1 MDRGDARTPTRQR
14 ARWIGRGA
22 ALSVVA
28 LSLSACD
35 TYDLPRLGMPTSATE
50 QGDRIIRLWQGSW
63 IAAFVVGALV
73 LGLLAWAMVAY
84 RKRDDE
90 MPVQTRYNIP
100 IELFY
105 TAVPVVIIGVLFF
118 FTARDETKLTSVSGH
133 ADERIN
139 VVGYRWSW
147 TFNYLDQNTYDI
159 GTPAQLP
166 TLWVPD
172 KKTVRFVLTSPD
184 VIHDFWVPAFIE
196 KRDIIPGRTNTFDL
210 TMTRTGTFR
219 GKCAELCGT
228 YHGRMIFDVK
238 VVSQADYNA
247 HMQALRD
254 LGQVGAVNGK
264 VVTDATDKQGRTDI
278 GGNP

>member
-1 MDRGDARTPTRQR
+1 MDRGDVRTPTRRR
-14 ARWIGRGA
+14 ARSVGRGA
-22 ALSVVA
+22 ALSVAA

-35 TYDLPRLGMPTSATE
+35 TYDLPRLGMPTSATV

-73 LGLLAWAMVAY
+73 IGLLFWSIVAY
-84 RKRDDE
+84 RKRDED
-90 MPVQTRYNIP
+90 MPIQTRYNIP

-118 FTARDETKLTSVSGH
+118 FTARDETKLTSVSGK
-133 ADERIN
+133 ADTHIN
-139 VVGYRWSW
+139 VVGYRWGWS
-147 TFNYLDQNTYDI
+147 FNYLDDKTYDT

-166 TLWVPD
+166 TLWVPVD
-172 KKTVRFVLTSPD
+172 RTVRFVLTSPD

-196 KRDIIPGRTNTFDL
+196 KRDIIPGRTNQFDL

-219 GKCAELCGT
+219 GRCAEFCGT
-228 YHGRMIFDVK
+228 YHARMLFEVK
-238 VVSQADYNA
+238 VVSQADYEK
-247 HMQALRD
+247 HMKALHD

-264 VVTDATDKQGRTDI
+264 VITDATDKQGRTSI
-278 GGNP
+278 GDSP